1 MAYKA
6 IRRSLTAGV
15 AIAGASAITWS
26 AVAVVPAN
34 EPVVVSHRV
43 VAATVTP
50 AGLASSLQLLTEA
63 AAATVQ
69 QSVDGLVTKLPA
81 LWNQVDAQW
90 ADVELTHWNYAL
102 VADSFLMPVAPLLF
116 GPLNDA
122 VAEVVARQFPVLGDE
137 IRAIPGLIE
146 YGVIR
151 LIGPLL
157 SAIGGAGAAHAQIFK
172 SMSNWELQP
181 FFEALVAAPGH
192 VIDGLLFGG
201 YGDLRPLLT
210 GEIGGTPIPAPGLL
224 TPWGKPPAPRD
235 IKWAPDAPPVVVE
248 SETVVELV
256 TDTTI
261 VQDEVVVEP
270 VEPVVEPVAE
280 LVTMAEAVTEAVEA
294 VKIAEPAEAV
304 AEEETPK
311 GAVTKDAA
319 ATKDADVAKDAEATK
334 DAAVAKDAEATKEA
348 DATKGTEAAK
358 DTDDTESKPAPTRK
372 RFGDS
377 NSRGTVRVS
386 APKADA
392 STSRD
397 SGSASSSDSGSE

>member
-26 AVAVVPAN
+26 TVAVAPAN
-34 EPVVVSHRV
+34 EPVVVAHRV

-224 TPWGKPPAPRD
+224 TPWGQPPAPRD

-248 SETVVELV
+248 SETVAELV
-256 TDTTI
+256 TDTTV

-270 VEPVVEPVAE
+270 VEPVVVEPVAE
-280 LVTMAEAVTEAVEA
+280 LVTTVEPVTETVET
-294 VKIAEPAEAV
+294 VKIAAPAEAV

-311 GAVTKDAA
+311 DAV
-319 ATKDADVAKDAEATK
+319 TK
-334 DAAVAKDAEATKEA
+334 DAAVAKDTEAT
-348 DATKGTEAAK
+348 K
-358 DTDDTESKPAPTRK
+358 DTDDAESKPAPTRK
-372 RFGDS
+372 RFGDR

-386 APKADA
+386 PPKADA

>member
-1 MAYKA
+1 MAYNA
-6 IRRSLTAGV
+6 IRSSLSAGV
-15 AIAGASAITWS
+15 AIVGASAIAWS

-34 EPVVVSHRV
+34 EPVVVAHRV
-43 VAATVTP
+43 VTATVTP
-50 AGLASSLQLLTEA
+50 AGLASSLQLLSEA

-224 TPWGKPPAPRD
+224 TPWGQPPAPRD
-235 IKWAPDAPPVVVE
+235 IKWAPDPPAVVVE
-248 SETVVELV
+248 SETIAELV
-256 TDTTI
+256 TDTTT
-261 VQDEVVVEP
+261 VQDKIVVEP
-270 VEPVVEPVAE
+270 VEAEPVAE
-280 LVTMAEAVTEAVEA
+280 LAKTLEPVTETVETLT
-294 VKIAEPAEAV
+294 IAEPVKAV
-304 AEEETPK
+304 AEDEASEDEAPSAGAGSSTPVK
-311 GAVTKDAA
+311 KADEAATDDDVTKD
-319 ATKDADVAKDAEATK
+319 TKDDDV
-334 DAAVAKDAEATKEA
+334 
-348 DATKGTEAAK
+348 TKGTKAAK
-358 DTDDTESKPAPTRK
+358 DTDDAESKQAPPRK
-372 RFGDS
+372 RFGDR
-377 NSRGTVRVS
+377 NSRSTVRVS
-386 APKADA
+386 VPKNDA
-392 STSRD
+392 S
-397 SGSASSSDSGSE
+397 SSSDSGGASSGDAGSE

>member
-34 EPVVVSHRV
+34 EPVVVAHRV

-224 TPWGKPPAPRD
+224 TPWGQPPAPRD
-235 IKWAPDAPPVVVE
+235 IKWAPDAPAVVVE
-248 SETVVELV
+248 SETVAELV
-256 TDTTI
+256 TDTTV
-261 VQDEVVVEP
+261 VQDKIVAEP
-270 VEPVVEPVAE
+270 VEAEPVAE
-280 LVTMAEAVTEAVEA
+280 LVAEPVTTVEPVTA
-294 VKIAEPAEAV
+294 TVETVKIAEPAEAV

-311 GAVTKDAA
+311 GAVTKDADV
-319 ATKDADVAKDAEATK
+319 TKD
-334 DAAVAKDAEATKEA
+334 
-348 DATKGTEAAK
+348 TEAAK
-358 DTDDTESKPAPTRK
+358 DADATKDTDDAESKPAPTRK
-372 RFGDS
+372 RFGDR

-386 APKADA
+386 APKSDA
-392 STSRD
+392 STS
-397 SGSASSSDSGSE
+397 SDSGGASSGDAGSE

>member
-6 IRRSLTAGV
+6 IRRSLSAGV

-26 AVAVVPAN
+26 AVAVLPAD
-34 EPVVVSHRV
+34 EPVVVAHRV

-50 AGLASSLQLLTEA
+50 VGLASSLQLLSEG

-181 FFEALVAAPGH
+181 FFEALAAAPGH

-224 TPWGKPPAPRD
+224 TPWGQPPAPRD
-235 IKWAPDAPPVVVE
+235 VKWAPDAPAVVVE
-248 SETVVELV
+248 SETVAEVV

-261 VQDEVVVEP
+261 VQDKVDVQP
-270 VEPVVEPVAE
+270 VEVEPVAE
-280 LVTMAEAVTEAVEA
+280 LVKTLEPVTETVDA
-294 VKIAEPAEAV
+294 VKIAEPV
-304 AEEETPK
+304 KTVVEEEASEDEVPSAGDDTSTPVK
-311 GAVTKDAA
+311 K
-319 ATKDADVAKDAEATK
+319 AD
-334 DAAVAKDAEATKEA
+334 
-348 DATKGTEAAK
+348 EAAK
-358 DTDDTESKPAPTRK
+358 DDDVTKDTKAAKDTADAESKHAQPRK
-372 RFGDS
+372 RLGDR
-377 NSRGTVRVS
+377 NSRSTVRVS
-386 APKADA
+386 APKAPA
-392 STSRD
+392 ST
-397 SGSASSSDSGSE
+397 SSDSGGASSGDAGSE

>member
-26 AVAVVPAN
+26 TVAVAPAN
-34 EPVVVSHRV
+34 EPVVVAHRV

-224 TPWGKPPAPRD
+224 TPWGQPPAPRD

-248 SETVVELV
+248 SETVAELV
-256 TDTTI
+256 TDTTV

-270 VEPVVEPVAE
+270 VEPVVVEPVVE
-280 LVTMAEAVTEAVEA
+280 LVTSVEPVTETVET
-294 VKIAEPAEAV
+294 VKIAAPAEAV

-311 GAVTKDAA
+311 DAVTKDADV
-319 ATKDADVAKDAEATK
+319 TKD
-334 DAAVAKDAEATKEA
+334 
-348 DATKGTEAAK
+348 TEAAK
-358 DTDDTESKPAPTRK
+358 DADDTESKPAPTRK
-372 RFGDS
+372 RFGDR

-386 APKADA
+386 APKAGA